1 MKTFAYLITAITL
14 VTSTM
19 ACQAAAEDASPVH
32 FEAAAT
38 VDLLGNTQGGLRT
51 GTWAM
56 SNIDLTAAWTG
67 SDGWEG
73 FAYVL
78 ANNHGGFSERYVG
91 DVQVLS
97 NIDAP
102 PGVRL
107 MEAWARYTTPDERF
121 VTTAGIVNLNAIFD
135 TQPIGGV
142 FLNSSAGIG
151 ADYAQSGPSIFPV
164 TGLGIVEEWRVT
176 DALRLRA
183 GLFDGVAG
191 DPQHGSV
198 FTSLRLNAEEGSHA
212 VVEAEFLFDRGF
224 AKAGTWSYSA
234 RGDKLDGMGTGPR
247 TGSYGQLGLYLTREN
262 EDDDQGLAAWIRAGT
277 ASAAVH
283 DLSGYVGGGLTYT
296 GPLPGRDN
304 DVVGVAVYRAEFS
317 KAWRLLNPQ
326 GAAAETTWEVTWQAP
341 VGSRF
346 VIQPDLQYIQNPG
359 GFGAK
364 DAVVAGLRLRVTFGG

>member
-1 MKTFAYLITAITL
+1 MKSFAHLFPAIAL
-14 VTSTM
+14 VTCGLAS
-19 ACQAAAEDASPVH
+19 QAFAEDTPALH

-38 VDLLGNTQGGLRT
+38 VDVLDNTQGGLRT
-51 GTWAM
+51 GAWVM
-56 SNIDLTAAWTG
+56 SNLDLTADWASG
-67 SDGWEG
+67 NGWEG

-78 ANNHGGFSERYVG
+78 ANHHGGFSERYVG

-107 MEAWARYTTPDERF
+107 MEAWARYTTADERF

-164 TGLGIVEEWRVT
+164 TGLAIVEEWRVT
-176 DALRLRA
+176 DAIRLRA

-198 FTSLRLNAEEGSHA
+198 FTSLHVDAEEGSHA
-212 VVEAEFLFDRGF
+212 VVEAEYLFDRGF
-224 AKAGTWSYSA
+224 AKAGTWSYSIQ
-234 RGDKLDGMGTGPR
+234 GDRLDGSGTGHR
-247 TGSYGQLGLYLTREN
+247 TGTYGQLGLYLTRES
-262 EDDDQGLAAWIRAGT
+262 EDDDQGLAAWVRAGS
-277 ASAAVH
+277 ASGDVH
-283 DLSGYVGGGLTYT
+283 DLSGYIGGGLTYT
-296 GPLPGRDN
+296 GPLPGRN
-304 DVVGVAVYRAEFS
+304 GDVVGLAVYRAQFS
-317 KAWRLLNPQ
+317 KAWQALNPQ
-326 GAAAETTWEVTWQAP
+326 AADAETTWEVTWQAP
-341 VGSRF
+341 VGSRL

-364 DAVVAGLRLRVTFGG
+364 DAVVAGLRLRMTFGG